1 MLAAHEMVMQMDGTS
16 SIHADEVVLLS
27 PVFNLDIQKF
37 IAELQRVEAH
47 KRYQAAESLASM
59 GPKAS
64 DAVPALLNCL
74 RKDCCVFV
82 RKSAA
87 SALGD
92 IGVMSAQVLAELGS
106 AVSEDDN
113 PYVRERAEQALLKLK
128 C

>member
-16 SIHADEVVLLS
+16 SRYADEVVVVS
-27 PVFNLDIQKF
+27 PNFHFDIEKH
-37 IAELQRVEAH
+37 ISALQGVESH

-87 SALGD
+87 MALGE
-92 IGVMSAQVLAELGS
+92 IGVMSGQVLAALS
-106 AVSEDDN
+106 STVSEDDN